1 MGKFADQVHISVT
14 GFQKQVIHS
23 KLRLEQKMNEHHH
36 FSFMWH
42 YTGSIVIKPEEQ
54 FKQIQMFNGGEVIFT
69 FKTEGG
75 TKLMSKGIITKTMTQ
90 YRNGSPVGLH
100 VTGVSH
106 TAVLNDLRKTRIF
119 KNQTLEEIA
128 LDIFSKEGPGEFYQQ
143 EAIKPTYTKRFD
155 AIAQNNETNF
165 EFLKRMAIRYG
176 QWFYFDGMRMQFGQ
190 LKQSKIKLINGS
202 SLHNFGI
209 ETVLESH
216 KTSLSGYDFNT
227 ANTLKSHVPKT
238 PTGSQDSLSR
248 VITRDQA
255 QIVYSH
261 DYLRIYGSYT
271 SQAHNSAEIEE
282 MVKMQAAAKDAGS
295 VFYTGMSHLPLGL
308 GQVFNIKEQEV
319 PRDLVVIEVTHLSTG
334 RGNYCCEFVAIPS
347 DVYAPPYTDVEIFSR
362 AEMQPAKVTDNKDE
376 AGLGRVKVRFN
387 WSGDDK
393 NESDWIRLIQP
404 HGGAGKG
411 FYYIPEIGEE
421 VMVGFDGGDIDRPIV
436 MGAHYN
442 GIESSGYYTP
452 NNDNKVIQ
460 TKSGCKVIINDAEGS
475 LLTEDAAGS
484 KVFQD
489 GKGNIDIDAPKNIS
503 FTAGDD
509 ILINA
514 GKNIRTTVGLDKI
527 DTIGRDHSEDI
538 KGTKNISVGID
549 FFVRVMGSLKEFVK
563 GKIESHTEKER
574 KEFGAKGVDT
584 SSHGTISKHA
594 QKDLRN
600 NSGERTTYN

>member
-23 KLRLEQKMNEHHH
+23 ELRLEQKMNEHHY

-54 FKQIQMFNGGEVIFT
+54 FKQIQMFNGGEVIFI

-155 AIAQNNETNF
+155 AITQNNETNF
-165 EFLKRMAIRYG
+165 EFLRRMAIRYG

-271 SQAHNSAEIEE
+271 SQAHNSTEIEE

-347 DVYAPPYTDVEIFSR
+347 DVYAPPYTDVEIFSLAR
-362 AEMQPAKVTDNKDE
+362 TQPAKVTDNNDPEK
-376 AGLGRVKVRFN
+376 LGRVKVRFN

-393 NESDWIRLIQP
+393 NESDWMRV
-404 HGGAGKG
+404 GTNYAGQG
-411 FYYIPEIGEE
+411 RGSYHIPEIGDE
-421 VMVGFDGGDIDRPIV
+421 VMIGFEGDNIDRPFV
-436 MGAHYN
+436 SHSLYN
-442 GIESSGYYTP
+442 GQAKPENFDPKNMIKGIFLRFGQMLKFVEKMYIKLSDPSGNELHFDEEGGNITVATP
-452 NNDNKVIQ
+452 GTLTLN
-460 TKSGCKVIINDAEGS
+460 CKDLIINVGDNMTTTLGQTSIETITLSKTIDVGG
-475 LLTEDAAGS
+475 LLST
-484 KVFQD
+484 
-489 GKGNIDIDAPKNIS
+489 
-503 FTAGDD
+503 TAGNKS
-509 ILINA
+509 LI
-514 GKNIRTTVGLDKI
+514 
-527 DTIGRDHSEDI
+527 
-538 KGTKNISVGID
+538 
-549 FFVRVMGSLKEFVK
+549 VK
-563 GKIESHTEKER
+563 GKYFEHIKGDFESHTEKDRHES
-574 KEFGAKGVDT
+574 GKGSFTND
-584 SSHGTISKHA
+584 SE
-594 QKDLRN
+594 KDLTKHSKN
-600 NSGERTTYN
+600 NIKYNSGEGTSQN